1 MDYNYH
7 HQHSPHAKDQ
17 RVCFDDLT
25 PAVDGEVGSGVP
37 ALVHLLQARGNVG
50 GGKSHPGNVGS
61 GSKFEG

>member
-25 PAVDGEVGSGVP
+25 LAFDGVVGGGVP
-37 ALVHLLQARGNVG
+37 VLVQLPQARGDVG
-50 GGKSHPGNVGS
+50 GGKSHPGSNGS
-61 GSKFEG
+61 GSGFER